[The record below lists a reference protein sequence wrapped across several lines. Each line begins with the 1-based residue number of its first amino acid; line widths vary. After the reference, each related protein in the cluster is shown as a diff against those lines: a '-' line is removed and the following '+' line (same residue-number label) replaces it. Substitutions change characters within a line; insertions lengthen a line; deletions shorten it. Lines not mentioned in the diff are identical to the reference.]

1 MIAPFNENT
10 VIFSPEESPD
20 KCIFP
25 FDTVTLKE
33 LFIDSRSSFIHIFRF
48 FSETSGFV
56 DGLDAIFV
64 VVFTCCIGIRCFG
77 SKSDYFIIA
86 KYYVT
91 DGIRYGFPTKHIF

>member
-33 LFIDSRSSFIHIFRF
+33 LFSDLSIAEVPLFTFSDFSPRLPASLTAWMQYSSL
-48 FSETSGFV
+48 SLLAASV
-56 DGLDAIFV
+56 
-64 VVFTCCIGIRCFG
+64 
-77 SKSDYFIIA
+77 
-86 KYYVT
+86 
-91 DGIRYGFPTKHIF
+91 

>member
-33 LFIDSRSSFIHIFRF
+33 LFSDLSTAEVPLFT
-48 FSETSGFV
+48 FSDFSQEK
-56 DGLDAIFV
+56 
-64 VVFTCCIGIRCFG
+64 R
-77 SKSDYFIIA
+77 
-86 KYYVT
+86 
-91 DGIRYGFPTKHIF
+91 